1 METRDTFN
9 TASTDGITISRL
21 EPQDLM
27 TVPVI
32 LQAFDNQWL
41 PRSLLRQVIRRG
53 SINQVTQRSLRT
65 MVRTEYLR
73 ALVNLRQVIIN
84 RAYLYNNQIIFHD
97 YTRRGRNRDAF
108 KALLNEGA
116 IIAYLF
122 TETSP
127 VERPPFS
134 VDEQGFAAWQQLCQE
149 VQMHCLRLS
158 WNNEVNESQAFMRLG
173 RPFYNFAQNMAS
185 GDTGQYARDLALTP
199 PMQTLFRNRL
209 IEVAQVGLSFI
220 EQERAGGRND
230 YYREFVTAGDN
241 PALRLYDSTKL
252 FAAEIKQCIDL
263 AYNSYLADAL
273 GGYLL
278 TPPDSLLR
286 TALQEWVQIAHLPE
300 ITGDTLILMLQ
311 EASFPP
317 AQEGNY
323 LRSFVSLTLETVRVI
338 RQLDEWSI
346 YIESLENLVNN
357 PMQFATGS
365 IYQHYL
371 ALAQRMTNM
380 VIQLGGRRGGDTTT
394 AWLPVVELVID
405 VAGATGIITWTT
417 EGILYR
423 FEGEVSPLIG
433 TGAAPLVAR
442 LVIRGQN
449 ESTPHP
455 GLETGIDFIRSR
467 LASARAQWS
476 DVQQRIRSL
485 PGFRE
490 WQNRPG
496 QNGPSINYQV

>member
-1 METRDTFN
+1 METEDTSN
-9 TASTDGITISRL
+9 TASIGGITITRL
-21 EPQDLM
+21 EPQDL
-27 TVPVI
+27 TAVPVI

-41 PRSLLRQVIRRG
+41 PRSLLRRAIRRG
-53 SINQVTQRSLRT
+53 SISQTTQRSLRT

-84 RAYLYNNQIIFHD
+84 RAYLYNNLIIFHD

-116 IIAYLF
+116 IIPYLF

-127 VERPPFS
+127 VERPPFG

-149 VQMHCLRLS
+149 VQMYCLRLS
-158 WNNEVNESQAFMRLG
+158 WNNEVNESLAFMRLG
-173 RPFYNFAQNMAS
+173 RPFSNFVQNMAS
-185 GDTGQYARDLALTP
+185 GDAGQYARDLALASA
-199 PMQTLFRNRL
+199 MQTLFRNRL
-209 IEVAQVGLSFI
+209 IQVAQAGLSFI
-220 EQERAGGRND
+220 EQERGGRND

-241 PALRLYDSTKL
+241 PALRLYDSTKP

-286 TALQEWVQIAHLPE
+286 TALQEWVQIAHLSE
-300 ITGDTLILMLQ
+300 ITGDTLIRILQ

-317 AQEGNY
+317 AQEGIY
-323 LRSFVSLTLETVRVI
+323 LRSFVSLTLETVRVA
-338 RQLDEWSI
+338 RQSDEWSI
-346 YIESLENLVNN
+346 YIESLENLVNE
-357 PMQFATGS
+357 PVQFVTGG

-371 ALAQRMTNM
+371 ALAQRLTNM
-380 VIQLGGRRGGDTTT
+380 VTQQGGQRAGDTTT
-394 AWLPVVELVID
+394 AWLPIVELVID
-405 VAGATGIITWTT
+405 VAGATGIITWTN
-417 EGILYR
+417 EGIVYR
-423 FEGEVSPLIG
+423 FEGEISPLIG

-449 ESTPHP
+449 ESTPYP
-455 GLETGIDFIRSR
+455 GLETSIDFIRSR
-467 LASARAQWS
+467 LANARAQWS
-476 DVQQRIRSL
+476 DVQQRIRAL

-490 WQNRPG
+490 WQNLPG
-496 QNGPSINYQV
+496 QNGPSINYQG